1 MWVVECGWKQSQM
14 AWGLIPE
21 SQKNIVF
28 SRDNNYRKVSSF
40 LSRVHLPYSWQCRY
54 FNNKSLAAASAAHL
68 CAIAWYQN
76 NKQRALLSSLK
87 WRFINSFRHNLI
99 WKMVNTGQS
108 VLLRDFSHEVNFYQI
123 ANINLILFLLPLVFF
138 YYPWVF
144 LHYTSSPHL
153 EVSFLALFKGILEA
167 YQE

>member
-1 MWVVECGWKQSQM
+1 
-14 AWGLIPE
+14 
-21 SQKNIVF
+21 
-28 SRDNNYRKVSSF
+28 
-40 LSRVHLPYSWQCRY
+40 
-54 FNNKSLAAASAAHL
+54 
-68 CAIAWYQN
+68 
-76 NKQRALLSSLK
+76 
-87 WRFINSFRHNLI
+87 
-99 WKMVNTGQS
+99 MVNTGQS

-167 YQE
+167 YQK